1 MSLQA
6 KQNRTRVVVIVTHPI
21 QYYAPLYRELASRG
35 NIDLHVIYL
44 SDAGAAA
51 YHDVNFGR
59 TIEWD
64 IPLLEGYAYTVLEPG
79 LALESLGF
87 RARHSPKLKETLDR
101 LGPDALLLYG
111 YSSRMNW
118 QALRWAKKSGCQVL
132 YTSDSNA
139 NNSRAGWK
147 TWVKKAVV
155 GHFFARVDAFLCTSE
170 ANYRYLLKFGGRRE
184 RIHRVPFA
192 IDVHRYA
199 KDAPAAGV
207 RRRYD
212 FVWAGKLYPV
222 KRPQDFI
229 NALRIVAEQ
238 TGKQVC
244 ASLVGGGQMYEEIV
258 SMARVLPPA
267 CKVDFK
273 GFVNQASM
281 PQVLQEAEALVFTSE
296 RDAYGLMATE
306 AAAAGLA
313 LVVAEGIGC
322 IGDTVLAR
330 PGVNA
335 LIYPPG
341 DVEALAQAM
350 IQLLTR
356 GDLRTRMQQASR
368 DIAQDHDIPVAAG
381 VIEQVVHLVCA
392 EPTAAEGRVSASAA
406 R

>member
-1 MSLQA
+1 MKFKL
-6 KQNRTRVVVIVTHPI
+6 VVLVTHPI

-51 YHDVNFGR
+51 YHDANFGR

-64 IPLLEGYAYTVLEPG
+64 IPLLDGYAYTVLEPG

-87 RARHSPKLKETLDR
+87 RARHSPKLKETLGR

-118 QALRWAKKSGCQVL
+118 QALRWAKMSGCQVL

-139 NNSRAGWK
+139 NISRTGWK
-147 TWVKKAVV
+147 TWIKKAVV
-155 GHFFARVDAFLCTSE
+155 GPFFARVDAFLCTSE
-170 ANYRYLLKFGGRRE
+170 ANYRYLLQFGGRRE
-184 RIHRVPFA
+184 RIYRVPFA

-199 KDAPAAGV
+199 KGAPVAGL
-207 RRRYD
+207 RRRHD
-212 FVWAGKLYPV
+212 FVWAGKLSSW

-229 NALRIVAEQ
+229 HALRIVVEE
-238 TGKQVC
+238 TGLEVS
-244 ASLVGGGQMYEEIV
+244 ASLIGDG
-258 SMARVLPPA
+258 SMHDEVVALISALPPG
-267 CKVDFK
+267 CHVEFK

-281 PQVLQEAEALVFTSE
+281 PQMLQEAGVLTFTSE
-296 RDAYGLMATE
+296 VEPYGLMATE

-356 GDLRTRMQQASR
+356 GDLRTKMQQASR
-368 DIAQDHDIPVAAG
+368 DIAKEHDIPVAAG
-381 VIEQVVHLVCA
+381 VIEQVAQLVCA
-392 EPTAAEGRVSASAA
+392 EPTAAEGRVSASVA